1 MRLSMFHQLRVAALV
16 DETPDAK
23 SIVFEIPGALA
34 SAFAYRSGQFLTL
47 RVPCGPQVLERCYSL
62 ASAPGCDTV
71 HKVTVKRV
79 DGGPASTYLNRQ
91 LKVGDRLEV
100 KGPEGRFV
108 LDANTGPLLLFA
120 GGSGITPIVS
130 LVKTALATTA
140 RKVTLLYANRTLSSI
155 IFRAELDRLQQ
166 AHAGRLRVVYRL
178 DDVEGVVDG
187 AAVQRV
193 VGGQRDASVYVCGP
207 APFMAFVERTAVVAG
222 ASPDRLR
229 IERFTLAQPG
239 AAASAAPVS
248 APAAQAPIAEGV
260 PEWIDVELR
269 GSRARV
275 PYKKGQTL
283 LQAARDGGVD
293 APYSCEEGFCG
304 TCASDLLEGRVVM
317 AADDALT
324 DAEKK
329 KGMILACQSRPLTTR
344 CGFRFCDS

>member
-1 MRLSMFHQLRVAALV
+1 MFHVLRVAGLI
-16 DETPDAK
+16 DETPEAK
-23 SIVFEIPGALA
+23 SIVFEIPPALA
-34 SAFAYRSGQFLTL
+34 QAFAYRSGQFLTL
-47 RVPCGPQVLERCYSL
+47 RVPVPALAGQVLERCYSL
-62 ASAPGCDTV
+62 ASAPGLESV

-79 DGGPASTYLNRQ
+79 DGGPVSTYLNRQ

-108 LDANTGPLLLFA
+108 LDASPGPLLLFA

-130 LVKTALATTA
+130 ILKTALATTA
-140 RKVTLLYANRTLSSI
+140 RKVTLLYANRTASSI

-166 AHAGRLRVVYRL
+166 AHAARLRVIHRL
-178 DDVEGVVDG
+178 DDAEGVVDG

-193 VGGQRDASVYVCGP
+193 VAGQRDASVFVCGP
-207 APFMAFVERTAVVAG
+207 APFMGLVERTAVVAG

-229 IERFTLAQPG
+229 IERFTLSGP
-239 AAASAAPVS
+239 SANPSAVA
-248 APAAQAPIAEGV
+248 APAAQAPIAEGI
-260 PEWIDVELR
+260 PESIDVELR
-269 GSRARV
+269 GSRVKV

-344 CGFRFCDS
+344 CAFRFCDS